1 MSVVADTSRTVRVWL
16 WVLLAMI
23 FLMVI
28 VGGITRLTG
37 SGLSMVE
44 WRPLIGALP
53 PLSHDA
59 WTAVFVEYQ
68 RSPQYQQVN
77 RWMGLAEFQRIFF
90 WEYTHRLLGRLVG
103 VVFAIPFVVFL
114 IKKRLRG
121 RTAWLATVAFVL
133 GGAQG
138 ALGWYMVKS
147 GLVDVP
153 AVSHYRLAAHLMLAF
168 LTAQYVLWLWLELRA
183 RSSGE
188 RHPQEKLR
196 SPSRV
201 FGGVVAATMVLLLV
215 QIVYGAFM
223 AGKHAGHVS
232 STFPDMNGSYGPG
245 PFFTHASVM
254 DDILNGA
261 AAIHWVHRSLAWL
274 LVLLVIGL
282 VLLSRREP
290 SLVIRRG
297 ALVLLAVLVAQ
308 LTLGAA
314 TVMLQVPVWL
324 AVVHQG
330 GAFVLLCCATWLA
343 YEAGILPRGFAGPA
357 EPAALVLAPP
367 GASTAEQ

>member
-1 MSVVADTSRTVRVWL
+1 MSVVDDPSRAVRRWL

-59 WTAVFVEYQ
+59 WTAVFAEYQ

-77 RWMGLAEFQRIFF
+77 HWMGLEEFQRIFF

-114 IKKRLRG
+114 VQRRLRG
-121 RTAWLATVAFVL
+121 RLAGLCTIAFLL

-168 LTAQYVLWLWLELRA
+168 LTAQYVLWLGLELRPRPTAEPA
-183 RSSGE
+183 R
-188 RHPQEKLR
+188 
-196 SPSRV
+196 PSRAFSGALV
-201 FGGVVAATMVLLLV
+201 ATVVVLLL

-232 STFPDMNGSYGPG
+232 STFPDMNGSYLPG
-245 PFFTHASVM
+245 PFFSRPSVV
-254 DDILNGA
+254 DDLLNGA
-261 AAIHWVHRSLAWL
+261 AAIHWVHRAIAWL
-274 LVLLVIGL
+274 LVLMVLGL
-282 VLLSRREP
+282 VALSRREP
-290 SLVIRRG
+290 SPVIRRG
-297 ALVLLAVLVAQ
+297 ALLALAVVAAQ
-308 LTLGAA
+308 VTLGAA
-314 TVMLQVPVWL
+314 TVLLHVPVWL

-343 YEAGILPRGFAGPA
+343 VESGLLPRALTRS
-357 EPAALVLAPP
+357 EPAPALPVAAP
-367 GASTAEQ
+367 STAEQ